1 MSGEREKEKARKWVT
16 VAVDRETYDMLK
28 LIGNEEGIMQI
39 SSVIKYLA
47 KQYIKTRLNK
57 QGEGAKAQA

>member
-1 MSGEREKEKARKWVT
+1 MSGERGRKWVT

-28 LIGNEEGIMQI
+28 AIGDEEGIMQI

-47 KQYIKTRLNK
+47 KQYIKSHLNK
-57 QGEGAKAQA
+57 PQKENT

>member
-1 MSGEREKEKARKWVT
+1 MSGEKARKWVT

-28 LIGNEEGIMQI
+28 MIGEEEGIMQI

-47 KQYIKTRLNK
+47 KQYIKTHPELRLIHK
-57 QGEGAKAQA
+57 SD

>member
-1 MSGEREKEKARKWVT
+1 MSGGRGRKWVT

-28 LIGNEEGIMQI
+28 AIGEEEGIMST

-47 KQYIKTRLNK
+47 KQYIKSHPELRLK
-57 QGEGAKAQA
+57 EKSD